1 MSIAVLGDVYTETR
15 RLAIAGSIVAPGDFR
30 LKKLIAPLKKSGEK
44 APVFT
49 RVAEAVQRVVESD
62 EQSSTVA
69 LLELSSL
76 VCSILYTQG
85 STGIEGALIPIEA
98 SSFSARSTQVNAR
111 TLKPLLEAL
120 TTKGSGRLEQI
131 RAAHEMNLFGDLRLV
146 RPTLQAIDDV
156 YGEIADFVAEKILPT
171 FGKAILGELKSTLDL
186 KGKGGHA
193 RRLKLIHRLE
203 PVEARELV
211 KKALEEGSKEVKLM
225 AIECLGDSAEDLS
238 FLLEQSR
245 ARAQDVR
252 AAAILAL
259 SKIQAPESEA
269 LMLKTLD
276 SKDVAML
283 VRPATEN
290 YPSVLLSAAR
300 DRVRTA
306 LPLLAKQN
314 DKAKQKEEVS
324 RFLVLLQIIS
334 GKPTAESDKLLME
347 CLDNSDMLTQIKSD
361 PGGTDI
367 VEQAMHALANSS
379 DNAIKYLIEHRDR
392 LPSDGFGR
400 IFVHA
405 RRLLKPAELF
415 KTFSPYLNPSAKK
428 KSPEW
433 NRFEALSECLT
444 GNGGNRWYYRYYR
457 AEDEKSKPL
466 DAQWLDLAISKDIA
480 GIVYANVISKHR
492 EATKYLSEKWKAMT
506 ASKKSD
512 DAIAIASAML
522 DCQHPDVSACVL
534 EILRETLKKKSH
546 YDSHYWCRLAGQLP
560 AAALPELEAIMA
572 DPKTPPAASD
582 VLLEAIQ
589 TIRENANTKSTTT

>member
-49 RVAEAVQRVVESD
+49 KVAEAVERVVESD

-85 STGIEGALIPIEA
+85 STGIEGTLSTIE
-98 SSFSARSTQVNAR
+98 SSAFSARRTQVNAR
-111 TLKPLLEAL
+111 MLKPLLEAL

-131 RAAHEMNLFGDLRLV
+131 RTAHEMNLFGDLRLV

-156 YGEIADFVAEKILPT
+156 YGEIADFVAEKILPS
-171 FGKAILGELKSTLDL
+171 FGKAILGELKSTFDL

-193 RRLKLIHRLE
+193 RRLKLIHQME

-211 KKALEEGSKEVKLM
+211 KKALEEGSKEVKLV

-276 SKDVAML
+276 SKDIGML

-290 YPSVLLSAAR
+290 NPTVLLSTAR
-300 DRVRTA
+300 DRVRAA
-306 LPLLAKQN
+306 LPLLAKQK
-314 DKAKQKEEVS
+314 DKAKQKDEVS

-334 GKPTAESDKLLME
+334 GKPSAESDKLLME
-347 CLDNSDMLTQIKSD
+347 CLDNAEMLAQVKSD

-367 VEQAMHALANSS
+367 VEQAVHALANRS
-379 DNAIKYLIEHRDR
+379 DTAIKYLIEHRDR
-392 LPSDGFGR
+392 LPSDSFGQ
-400 IFVHA
+400 IFDSA

-415 KTFSPYLNPSAKK
+415 KTFSHYLNPAARK

-433 NRFEALSECLT
+433 NRFESLSECLT
-444 GNGGNRWYYRYYR
+444 GYGGYRWYYRYYR
-457 AEDEKSKPL
+457 AENEKNTPL
-466 DAQWLDLAISKDIA
+466 DVQWLNLAISKDLA
-480 GIVYANVISKHR
+480 AIVYANVIPKHT
-492 EATKYLSEKWKAMT
+492 EAIKYLTEKWKGMT
-506 ASKKSD
+506 ASKKTD

-522 DCQHPDVSACVL
+522 DCQHPDVSAVVL
-534 EILRETLKKKSH
+534 EKLRETLKKKSN
-546 YDSHYWCRLAGQLP
+546 YDSHYWCRIAGQLP
-560 AAALPELEAIMA
+560 AEALPELEALMA
-572 DPKTPPAASD
+572 DPKTPPTSSN
-582 VLLEAIQ
+582 LLLDAIQ
-589 TIRENANTKSTTT
+589 TIRENANTKVTTT